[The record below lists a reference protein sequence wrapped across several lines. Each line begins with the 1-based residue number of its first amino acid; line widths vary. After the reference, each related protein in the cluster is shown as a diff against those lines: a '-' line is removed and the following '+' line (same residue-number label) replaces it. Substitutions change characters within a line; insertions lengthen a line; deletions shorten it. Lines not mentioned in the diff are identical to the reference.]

1 MFQLDGACEAFFPEE
16 VTFHNNLKKCW
27 ASEVWKGNVLD
38 IWGKQIVT
46 LWAEA
51 ALSPV
56 SCLVCCLCQP
66 PPSAARRC
74 TCFSHAACPSRPRV
88 PCWHVPSH
96 FQEQP
101 TTLLTSSS
109 TISFPSPLGQTLK
122 EESLP
127 LPAANPLVTPQKP
140 GIALDNSLHKDL
152 FGAISGIGNV
162 SCSVCFSLVSF

>member
-1 MFQLDGACEAFFPEE
+1 MLGIGGLERERARHFGETNSDFMGRGCA
-16 VTFHNNLKKCW
+16 V
-27 ASEVWKGNVLD
+27 
-38 IWGKQIVT
+38 
-46 LWAEA
+46 
-51 ALSPV
+51 
-56 SCLVCCLCQP
+56 
-66 PPSAARRC
+66 PSFVPGLLPLPTSSLRCTRC

-101 TTLLTSSS
+101 MTLLTSSS
-109 TISFPSPLGQTLK
+109 TISFPSPLGQTVK

-162 SCSVCFSLVSF
+162 SCSVCFSLVSFWKRLHPAVWERATPTFKLEP